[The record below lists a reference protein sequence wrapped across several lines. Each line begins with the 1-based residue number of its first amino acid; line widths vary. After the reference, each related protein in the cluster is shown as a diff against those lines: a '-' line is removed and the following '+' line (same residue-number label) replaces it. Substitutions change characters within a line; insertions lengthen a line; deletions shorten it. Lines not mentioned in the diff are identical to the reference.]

1 VDGCLELL
9 HVKAHNYTMALEL
22 LFNILRGALC
32 GKPYSRILTAKQ
44 LETVLNQA
52 EEQAIF
58 GLVFNAI
65 QNAEIVDK
73 EDSAGDEVGKA
84 QMAIFEAVGLQEQ
97 IKQQNLLLNERAV
110 LLSRIIASWNYKACV
125 LKGQGVAQL
134 YPEPLY
140 RQSGDIDIWVD
151 GTQDDIVSKLRDYFV
166 GIRSIDYVHSNVAFF
181 TDAEVEVH
189 FRPSWMYN
197 PFNNRKLQKFFSYNK
212 KEQFD
217 NIDKNVGF
225 AYPTIS
231 FNLVYSLIHIN
242 RHIFEEGIGL
252 RQLVDYY
259 YILKH
264 STSEERK
271 VAFSQLCRL
280 SLMKFAAAIMY
291 IEKEV
296 LGIEDAFLLCTPD
309 GKEGKFLLE
318 EIMRGGN
325 FGQHDSRNEWY
336 DKDSRFKRGV
346 FHLKRNWRYLKH
358 YPSEVIWIPA
368 WSIWHWCWR
377 KWKGYL

>member
-1 VDGCLELL
+1 ME
-9 HVKAHNYTMALEL
+9 LEL
-22 LFNILRGALC
+22 LFDILRGALR
-32 GKPYSRILTAKQ
+32 GKSYTGVLTAKQ
-44 LETVLNQA
+44 FEEVLKQA

-58 GLVFNAI
+58 GLVFNAVH
-65 QNAEIVDK
+65 NADIVDK
-73 EDSAGDEVGKA
+73 EDVSGGEVGKA

-97 IKQQNLLLNERAV
+97 IKQQNEIVNERAEM
-110 LLSRIIASWNYKACV
+110 LTRILAAWGYRTCV

-134 YPEPLY
+134 YPNPLL

-151 GTQDDIVSKLRDYFV
+151 GKQDEIISCLRDNFI
-166 GIRSIDYVHSNVAFF
+166 GIRNIDYVHSGAGFYNDV
-181 TDAEVEVH
+181 EVEVH

-197 PFNNRKLQKFFSYNK
+197 PFSNKKLQKYFRANK
-212 KEQFD
+212 ELQFAHFD
-217 NIDKNVGF
+217 EKVGF
-225 AYPTIS
+225 AYPTIG

-264 STSEERK
+264 STSDERNA
-271 VAFSQLCRL
+271 AFKQLRQL
-280 SLMKFAAAIMY
+280 SLKRFAAAIMY
-291 IEKEV
+291 IEKEA
-296 LGIEDAFLLCTPD
+296 LGIEEAFLLCAPD
-309 GKEGKFLLE
+309 RKEGKYLLA

-336 DKDSRFKRGV
+336 DKDSRFKRGL

-358 YPSEVIWIPA
+358 YPSEVIWIPV
-368 WSIWHWCWR
+368 WSLWHLSWR
-377 KWKGYL
+377 MRKGYL